1 VEIFITAKNTDPSN
15 DPDPI
20 LIVYLGCSFDDAVE
34 AVGGFYQ
41 YETVDYPSYG
51 YIPSVLP
58 STYEQDLIRY
68 YKNDGLWY
76 SIVSAYIY

>member
-1 VEIFITAKNTDPSN
+1 MEIFITAKNTDASF

-20 LIVYLGCSFDDAVE
+20 LVVYLGTSFDDACE
-34 AVGGFYQ
+34 AVGGFYR
-41 YETVDYPSYG
+41 YETSDYPDYG

-58 STYEQDLIRY
+58 STFDQDLIRY
-68 YKNDGLWY
+68 YKNEDHWY